1 MLLDATRHACN
12 LHLDQALI
20 VLFHE
25 EHAPICPWF
34 TVGIVGPLT
43 PLPVFSVR
51 SIGRSFAAGRRG
63 AGALGRSIRAPD
75 WTAAGSLQPLLLL
88 RLTPFPSLSLPPS
101 FRPAAVVR
109 QSNNWYRRSRSQ
121 SFPAPRKDGRGR
133 MVGGLTSAESGW
145 YTGRA
150 SKRVR
155 CLPLLPL
162 IKVASLPLHLSLHDE
177 RSERRSGGKNR

>member
-51 SIGRSFAAGRRG
+51 SIGRSVVRSRAAGGGRARAVNPCSRLDCRRFSP
-63 AGALGRSIRAPD
+63 ASSPIASHSIP
-75 WTAAGSLQPLLLL
+75 
-88 RLTPFPSLSLPPS
+88 LSLPPS
-101 FRPAAVVR
+101 LLPPRSGRAPIQQLVPSLAVAIVSSSAEGR
-109 QSNNWYRRSRSQ
+109 TRT
-121 SFPAPRKDGRGR
+121 DGRTG
-133 MVGGLTSAESGW
+133 AESGW

>member
-51 SIGRSFAAGRRG
+51 SIGRRG

-88 RLTPFPSLSLPPS
+88 RLTPFPSLSLPLSLLPPRSGRAPIQQLVPS
-101 FRPAAVVR
+101 LAVAIVSSSAEGR
-109 QSNNWYRRSRSQ
+109 TRT
-121 SFPAPRKDGRGR
+121 DGRTG
-133 MVGGLTSAESGW
+133 AESGW

>member
-43 PLPVFSVR
+43 PLPVFSLR

-63 AGALGRSIRAPD
+63 AGGRARAVNPCSRLDCRRFSPASSPIASHSIP
-75 WTAAGSLQPLLLL
+75 
-88 RLTPFPSLSLPPS
+88 LSLPPS
-101 FRPAAVVR
+101 LLPPRSGRAPIQQLVPSLAVAIVSSSAEGR
-109 QSNNWYRRSRSQ
+109 TRT
-121 SFPAPRKDGRGR
+121 DGRTG
-133 MVGGLTSAESGW
+133 AESGW

>member
-51 SIGRSFAAGRRG
+51 SIGRSVAAGRRG

-101 FRPAAVVR
+101 AP
-109 QSNNWYRRSRSQ
+109 QRSCANPTIGTVARGRNRFQ
-121 SFPAPRKDGRGR
+121 LRGRTDADGRSDGR
-133 MVGGLTSAESGW
+133 RERLVHWSSEQASQVFTASAVDQS
-145 YTGRA
+145 
-150 SKRVR
+150 SFS
-155 CLPLLPL
+155 PSP
-162 IKVASLPLHLSLHDE
+162 SLSP
-177 RSERRSGGKNR
+177 